1 MSLCAVA
8 MAKPTATT
16 VLPKRLACCDLLPAN
31 ARPIR
36 MLPLNELIEQC
47 LNGNAGAENELYAR
61 LAPLMFGVCLRY
73 APNAVEAE
81 DVLQEGFMKM
91 FLHLESYRGQ
101 GPLEAWVRRIM
112 VHTALERYRKKAL
125 LTVDAPE
132 EDGEELQVPAPA
144 FDDNLSA
151 EMLLELIQAL
161 PPGYRLVFNLFAIE
175 GYSHKEIAERLHI
188 SEGTSKSQL
197 ARARRILQEQ
207 VNRLYGFKP
216 HQQQEG

>member
-1 MSLCAVA
+1 M
-8 MAKPTATT
+8 
-16 VLPKRLACCDLLPAN
+16 R
-31 ARPIR
+31 
-36 MLPLNELIEQC
+36 PLNELIREC
-47 LNGNAGAENELYAR
+47 LKGRAEAENELYER
-61 LAPLMFGVCLRY
+61 LSPPMFGVCLRY
-73 APNAVEAE
+73 APNSTEAE
-81 DVLQEGFMKM
+81 DILQEGFMKM

-132 EDGEELQVPAPA
+132 EDGQEWQVPAPA
-144 FDDNLSA
+144 FDENLSA
-151 EMLLELIQAL
+151 ETLLELIQAL

-207 VNRLYGFKP
+207 VGRLYGFKP
-216 HQQQEG
+216 HEQEG